1 MRAVEAAPG
10 LPAAAGNPAAAILEV
25 LLPLVDQVSA
35 TCAEPAR
42 SLSAADVA
50 IAVRA
55 CAPGLAVRVLP
66 APDLALRAAADWRC
80 QPRHA
85 GATPRPANAR

>member
-1 MRAVEAAPG
+1 
-10 LPAAAGNPAAAILEV
+10 
-25 LLPLVDQVSA
+25 VSA

-50 IAVRA
+50 VAVRA

-66 APDLALRAAADWRC
+66 APDLALRAAAEGLGPEDC
-80 QPRHA
+80 LCAA
-85 GATPRPANAR
+85 GSVYLAGIARRVLRDPSASRSAVAGSG

>member
-1 MRAVEAAPG
+1 M
-10 LPAAAGNPAAAILEV
+10 
-25 LLPLVDQVSA
+25 SA

-50 IAVRA
+50 AAVRA

-66 APDLALRAAADWRC
+66 APDLALRAAAEGLGPQDCLCAAGSIYLAGIARRVLREP
-80 QPRHA
+80 QTAVGPHA
-85 GATPRPANAR
+85 SGSAVDG